1 MLYLKNTF
9 GGLGRSL
16 TDSAVQAFHGPHRWW
31 KLALYVAMF
40 ILPGGSL
47 GVLLIAWLD
56 GRRGKA
62 QPADAATSPAAT
74 SATTAAATTAVT
86 TCAART
92 DVASSRSVA
101 SRIAR
106 ANCEQRA

>member
-16 TDSAVQAFHGPHRWW
+16 TESAVQAFQGPHRWW

-47 GVLLIAWLD
+47 GVLLIAWFD

-62 QPADAATSPAAT
+62 K
-74 SATTAAATTAVT
+74 SA
-86 TCAART
+86 C
-92 DVASSRSVA
+92 A
-101 SRIAR
+101 SRTEIAASR
-106 ANCEQRA
+106 GAAGRVTRSS